1 MLGILSASTSAARGE
16 KQQPSVSD
24 QSGQNV
30 HIINVLNDHHIR
42 YIKDNGRKNT
52 RVHTR
57 VEDRAAQIEWTCLMT
72 GTADSFRGSS
82 ER

>member
-30 HIINVLNDHHIR
+30 HIINVLDDHHIR
-42 YIKDNGRKNT
+42 YIKDNGRKNKARACLGPCAHACGGQSST
-52 RVHTR
+52 DRVDLFN
-57 VEDRAAQIEWTCLMT
+57 DRN
-72 GTADSFRGSS
+72 S
-82 ER
+82 